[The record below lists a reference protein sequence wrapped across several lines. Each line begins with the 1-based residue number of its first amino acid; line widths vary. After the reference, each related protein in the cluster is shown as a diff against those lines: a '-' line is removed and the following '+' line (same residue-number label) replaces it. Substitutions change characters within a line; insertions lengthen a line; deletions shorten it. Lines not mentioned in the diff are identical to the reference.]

1 MRNGYYL
8 LSMMM
13 IAIIFTAC
21 KKDDP
26 APQNDPLDEALE
38 SALLEHARGDLAFYR
53 MPISGDLNRIP
64 QDPRNPLTAEK
75 VALGQMLYHETGIAQ
90 NPEMEMGRGTYSCSS
105 CHFASAGFQAD
116 RFQGIGE
123 GGEGFG
129 FNGEGRHK
137 ASEYQVID
145 LDVQPIRSP
154 SAMNAA
160 YQIAMLWNGQFGAQ
174 GINIGTESGW
184 TAGTPKAVNHLGYH
198 GLETQAIAGLG
209 VHRMVINQDLLEGI
223 GYKEMFDQAFSDWP
237 EDKRY
242 TTETAGLA
250 IAAYERTLLANQA
263 PFQRW
268 LKGEH
273 NAMNDIEKE
282 GALLFFG
289 KANCVS
295 CHTGPALNSMAF
307 YALGM
312 NDLFDCPEQ
321 TFKTPVDSP
330 EDLGRGGFTGLPKD
344 MYKFKVPQLYNMKDS
359 PFFGHGASLR
369 SIRDVV
375 AYKNAAIPENPDV
388 PASQLAPEFRPL
400 GLTEQEVDAITAFL
414 ENALHDPALMR
425 YQPTSLLSGQCFP
438 NNDPVSRQDLG
449 CE

>member
-1 MRNGYYL
+1 
-8 LSMMM
+8 
-13 IAIIFTAC
+13 
-21 KKDDP
+21 
-26 APQNDPLDEALE
+26 
-38 SALLEHARGDLAFYR
+38 
-53 MPISGDLNRIP
+53 
-64 QDPRNPLTAEK
+64 
-75 VALGQMLYHETGIAQ
+75 
-90 NPEMEMGRGTYSCSS
+90 
-105 CHFASAGFQAD
+105 
-116 RFQGIGE
+116 
-123 GGEGFG
+123 
-129 FNGEGRHK
+129 
-137 ASEYQVID
+137 
-145 LDVQPIRSP
+145 
-154 SAMNAA
+154 MNAA
-160 YQIAMLWNGQFGAQ
+160 YQIVMLWNGQFGAQ
-174 GINIGTESGW
+174 GVNAGTESNW

-198 GLETQAIAGLG
+198 GLETQAIAGLS
-209 VHRMVINQDLLEGI
+209 VHRMAINQTLLEGI
-223 GYKEMFDQAFSDWP
+223 GYKDMFDQAFSDWP

-273 NAMNDIEKE
+273 NAMNDVEKE

-321 TFKTPVDSP
+321 TFKTAVDSP

-375 AYKNAAIPENPDV
+375 VYKNNAIPENSDV
-388 PASQLAPEFRPL
+388 PQAQLAPEFHPL
-400 GLTEQEVDAITAFL
+400 GLTELEIDAITAFL
-414 ENALHDPALMR
+414 ENALYDPALMR
-425 YQPTSLLSGQCFP
+425 YQPTSILSGQCFP